1 MQWIQNLK
9 QFHSIYS
16 HSNQCESRNE
26 QKYVIA
32 IDDDEFCDGREEKK
46 NNNDETTNCF
56 VEWKWTR
63 PNLGSQKFLI
73 IQMVSSNDRV
83 FMSFDRHNTN
93 IYLLTNYTNNVRNT
107 WQPTHTHPITN
118 THIRTHPIT
127 HKFLEMKTAKLTHFK
142 YYLFVPW
149 IWLLVWKNEDRITT
163 VDPQH
168 TFKTVIYCV
177 FDISNHNNYRHHSHH
192 PFDIINSNNMNM
204 LASMCGTTER
214 WKDLTSLLFYLFF
227 FLPHYSFSLFL
238 GEIFF
243 SINII
248 NRCDLH

>member
-1 MQWIQNLK
+1 MKQQIALLNKNERDRTSALK
-9 QFHSIYS
+9 SFWLSRWFRVMTESSCHSI
-16 HSNQCESRNE
+16 
-26 QKYVIA
+26 
-32 IDDDEFCDGREEKK
+32 D
-46 NNNDETTNCF
+46 TTPTF
-56 VEWKWTR
+56 TYWQTIQTMYEIHDSQHTR
-63 PNLGSQKFLI
+63 
-73 IQMVSSNDRV
+73 
-83 FMSFDRHNTN
+83 
-93 IYLLTNYTNNVRNT
+93 
-107 WQPTHTHPITN
+107 THLITN
-118 THIRTHPIT
+118 THTRTHPIT

-149 IWLLVWKNEDRITT
+149 IWLLAWKNEDRITT

-192 PFDIINSNNMNM
+192 PFDIINFNNMNM
-204 LASMCGTTER
+204 LASMYDTTER
-214 WKDLTSLLFYLFF
+214 WKDLTSLLFYLFI

>member
-1 MQWIQNLK
+1 MKKQIALLNENERDRTSALK
-9 QFHSIYS
+9 SFWLSRWFVVMTESSCHSI
-16 HSNQCESRNE
+16 
-26 QKYVIA
+26 
-32 IDDDEFCDGREEKK
+32 D
-46 NNNDETTNCF
+46 TTPTF
-56 VEWKWTR
+56 TYWQTIQTMYEIHD
-63 PNLGSQKFLI
+63 SQ
-73 IQMVSSNDRV
+73 
-83 FMSFDRHNTN
+83 
-93 IYLLTNYTNNVRNT
+93 
-107 WQPTHTHPITN
+107 HTHIHTS
-118 THIRTHPIT
+118 THPIT

-149 IWLLVWKNEDRITT
+149 IWLLAWKNEDRITT

-204 LASMCGTTER
+204 LASMYGTTER

-227 FLPHYSFSLFL
+227 FLAHYSFSLFL

-243 SINII
+243 STNII